1 MKGSET
7 AAQST
12 RDGCGLAHSTD
23 TRQRA
28 LISLNAGGGAQNRT
42 GVEGFAGV
50 KMRSWTS
57 TCVHESAGKVHS
69 RSPTYTCVREGPAP
83 SSRQRIISRFWEQN
97 SDLVSRRPPVWVA
110 SAGPLSIIVRLPG
123 SLRQPV
129 VVGRGVV
136 PCFWRRG
143 GPLGQ
148 ASDSRDDNKRRV
160 RRSVASA
167 PDLGSGNAG
176 FTAHRLGGAPY
187 RSRCAVTSICR
198 LAQ

>member
-1 MKGSET
+1 
-7 AAQST
+7 
-12 RDGCGLAHSTD
+12 
-23 TRQRA
+23 
-28 LISLNAGGGAQNRT
+28 
-42 GVEGFAGV
+42 
-50 KMRSWTS
+50 MRSWTS
-57 TCVHESAGKVHS
+57 TCVHEFAGKVHS

-167 PDLGSGNAG
+167 PDLGSGNAVIYCSP
-176 FTAHRLGGAPY
+176 TRW
-187 RSRCAVTSICR
+187 SAVPIEVCR
-198 LAQ
+198 NLDLSPGPVALELLDR

>member
-1 MKGSET
+1 
-7 AAQST
+7 
-12 RDGCGLAHSTD
+12 
-23 TRQRA
+23 
-28 LISLNAGGGAQNRT
+28 
-42 GVEGFAGV
+42 
-50 KMRSWTS
+50 MRSWTS
-57 TCVHESAGKVHS
+57 TCVHEFAGKVHS

-167 PDLGSGNAG
+167 PVNGHSDLPTHGQENSPLAAMRIPQWRPSGSLSVVSSEASPPCP
-176 FTAHRLGGAPY
+176 TWL
-187 RSRCAVTSICR
+187 V
-198 LAQ
+198 